1 MTGPLHRYHQMS
13 VDQNLETPRSLGES
27 TRSALRRALEA
38 RPARMLEVPDRRRA
52 AVLLPLFERAS
63 EPWIVLTRRTETVRS
78 HKGEISFPGGAED
91 PDDPDLWR
99 TAVRETTEELGLE
112 PHAMFP
118 LGSLDE
124 CPTFSSNFVVS
135 PFVAAINPP
144 ARWKPSAF
152 EIAEVIELP
161 LRELADIG
169 RTEEWEFG
177 GIRHPMPI
185 FELNG
190 HYVWGLTA
198 HILGGFLNL
207 VAPALGWD
215 AHAPAA
221 AARGVVRELAVRE
234 GFDWVGVYWVRD
246 ADLVLGPYAGAAPT
260 GHERIRIPEGVCGS
274 VATTGVTEVVPDA
287 RARPGHIACD
297 LRIRSEV
304 VAPIVVEG
312 AVMGVLDVDSS
323 VLDRFAHADV
333 AAIEAAAARIGA
345 TM

>member
-1 MTGPLHRYHQMS
+1 M
-13 VDQNLETPRSLGES
+13 DQGFELRQSLGEPAR
-27 TRSALRRALEA
+27 TALRVALGARAS
-38 RPARMLEVPDRRRA
+38 RTLEVPDRRRA
-52 AVLLPLFERAS
+52 AVLLPLFERGS

-112 PHAMFP
+112 PDAIFP

-135 PFVAAINPP
+135 PFVAAITPP

-207 VAPALGWD
+207 VAPALGWG

-221 AARGVVRELAVRE
+221 AARGVVRELAARD

-246 ADLVLGPYAGAAPT
+246 SDLVLGPYVGAAPT

-274 VATTGVTEVVPDA
+274 VAASGIIEVVPDV

-297 LRIRSEV
+297 IRTRSEV

-312 AVMGVLDVDSS
+312 VVVGVLDVDSN
-323 VLDRFAHADV
+323 VVDGFGNADM
-333 AAIEAAAARIGA
+333 AAIEAAAARIGS
-345 TM
+345 TL